1 MANDDKLDNK
11 IEEGAGKFKETTGR
25 ATGDE
30 SLRAEGEAQKDT
42 AQLKDKVQD
51 AAEKVKDIFKK

>member
-1 MANDDKLDNK
+1 MANEDKLTNK
-11 IEEGAGKFKETTGR
+11 IDEGAGKLKETSGR

-30 SLRAEGEAQKDT
+30 SLRAEGEVQKDK